1 MPDRYDLVLV
11 GSSFASSFFLH
22 EALKHLPR
30 SARVLVLE
38 RGSQRD
44 HAWQLTHRHA
54 LWKESA
60 RTFVNVN
67 PSKPWRFTVAV
78 GGSSN
83 CWVGCTPRML
93 PEDFELKSR
102 YGMGADWPVTYDE
115 LEPFYTETERIMS
128 VSGPDNT
135 ALFPRSEPYPQPP
148 HRMQE
153 TEITW
158 QRAWPEHVFAMP
170 TARARLSTKRRPAC
184 CANHVCQVCPINAK
198 FTILNEMMDLFEDPR
213 VQLMVGARV
222 DTLDIQGGRVNG
234 VRYHALGVDRIVHAD
249 FVALGANAMFNPVM
263 LATSG
268 IEHPELGLG
277 LLEQVSIRVDVMLDG
292 LEGFQGSTY
301 LTGHGYQ
308 LYGGE
313 HRRKR
318 AAALIETRNKPEL
331 RMERGKW
338 RQILRMK
345 VVFEDL
351 RQTRNR
357 VTTTGDPAR
366 AAKADWRG
374 YSEYAKRGL
383 VALNDELPKVLRG
396 LPVEDVRIGDQV
408 EGSEAHIIGTVPFG
422 HDLGSSVVDPDLV
435 HHSVRNLAVLGS
447 SAFPTAPPAN
457 PTLTLSALS
466 LRSARRIFARG
477 IQ

>member
-1 MPDRYDLVLV
+1 MTK
-11 GSSFASSFFLH
+11 F
-22 EALKHLPR
+22 
-30 SARVLVLE
+30 
-38 RGSQRD
+38 
-44 HAWQLTHRHA
+44 HA

-135 ALFPRSEPYPQPP
+135 ALFPRSEPYPEPP

-153 TEITW
+153 TAITW

-198 FTILNEMMDLFEDPR
+198 FTILNEMIDLFEDPR

-292 LEGFQGSTY
+292 LEGFREARTSLGTDISSMVGS
-301 LTGHGYQ
+301 
-308 LYGGE
+308 
-313 HRRKR
+313 
-318 AAALIETRNKPEL
+318 IEGN
-331 RMERGKW
+331 
-338 RQILRMK
+338 
-345 VVFEDL
+345 
-351 RQTRNR
+351 
-357 VTTTGDPAR
+357 
-366 AAKADWRG
+366 
-374 YSEYAKRGL
+374 
-383 VALNDELPKVLRG
+383 
-396 LPVEDVRIGDQV
+396 
-408 EGSEAHIIGTVPFG
+408 
-422 HDLGSSVVDPDLV
+422 
-435 HHSVRNLAVLGS
+435 
-447 SAFPTAPPAN
+447 
-457 PTLTLSALS
+457 
-466 LRSARRIFARG
+466 ARRR
-477 IQ
+477 